1 MKENSLD
8 LGSDDIEDIDDRNNK
23 RSTNLK
29 DIKDIPSPFSDFT
42 NQINQRI
49 KNQSFLAPQPD
60 TSPIIFSIAQKPIR
74 LRHIYYLFAIF
85 GPIFC
90 VVFLLIGLHTD

>member
-49 KNQSFLAPQPD
+49 KNQSFLVP
-60 TSPIIFSIAQKPIR
+60 QKPIR